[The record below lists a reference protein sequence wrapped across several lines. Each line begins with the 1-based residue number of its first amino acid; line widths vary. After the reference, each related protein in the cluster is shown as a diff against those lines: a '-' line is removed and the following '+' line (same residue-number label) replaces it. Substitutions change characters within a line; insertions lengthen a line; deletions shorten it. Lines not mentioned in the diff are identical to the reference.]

1 MLKKNPEIVHGV
13 LKMCRYVDVNIPS
26 GSKIRSFANKTSSG
40 FKVFISRI
48 FFLFFSLYIVFYST
62 QTVMGFKNGTN
73 DAFLQW
79 FNESVELFR
88 ELTSNIAKDER
99 RQLLDDPGKTI
110 FLPHSLN
117 FSSDLLLLH
126 YTESTLTDHIVA

>member
-1 MLKKNPEIVHGV
+1 
-13 LKMCRYVDVNIPS
+13 
-26 GSKIRSFANKTSSG
+26 
-40 FKVFISRI
+40 
-48 FFLFFSLYIVFYST
+48 
-62 QTVMGFKNGTN
+62 MGFKNGTN